1 MRRVLHRFEP
11 DVHPRLQS
19 GRCEFGGVGAQQNV
33 FRSWSLTNIGDLGL
47 AGTFGD
53 SLQGAVED
61 EKVRRIDVGRNT
73 RSIPLQ
79 DLPLSVVRDFE
90 YAENPA
96 VGIIAVSGRRNP
108 YSTSARQSRRRAP
121 PR

>member
-19 GRCEFGGVGAQQNV
+19 GRREFGGVGAQQKRIQIV
-33 FRSWSLTNIGDLGL
+33 VADTTRRPCRNIGDVGL

-53 SLQGAVED
+53 SLRGAVED

-79 DLPLSVVRDFE
+79 DLPLSVARDFE

-96 VGIIAVSGRRNP
+96 VEL
-108 YSTSARQSRRRAP
+108 SRCPGGEIRT
-121 PR
+121 

>member
-96 VGIIAVSGRRNP
+96 VEL
-108 YSTSARQSRRRAP
+108 SRCPGGEIRT
-121 PR
+121 